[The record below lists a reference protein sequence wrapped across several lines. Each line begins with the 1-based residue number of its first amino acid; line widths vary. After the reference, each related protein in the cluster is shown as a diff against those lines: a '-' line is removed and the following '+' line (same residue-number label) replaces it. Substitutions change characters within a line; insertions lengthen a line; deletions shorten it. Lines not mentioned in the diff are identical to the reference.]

1 MTPANDH
8 IGSPHHSH
16 TVKVSIDMPFGWL
29 AARGSIGA
37 KVVVSAAKQVVYG
50 IKLPGGR
57 SGRDK
62 KRGDRYLNQAAWIG

>member
-16 TVKVSIDMPFGWL
+16 TVKVSIDMPVGWL

-37 KVVVSAAKQVVYG
+37 NMVSAANQVVSG